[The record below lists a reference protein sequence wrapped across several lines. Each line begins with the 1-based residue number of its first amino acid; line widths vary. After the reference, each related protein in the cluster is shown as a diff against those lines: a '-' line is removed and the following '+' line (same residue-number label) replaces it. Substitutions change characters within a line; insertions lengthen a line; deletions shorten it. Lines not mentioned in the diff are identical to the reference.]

1 MIGNGYKQPIIDCFL
16 LFFRVTL
23 FIQLLS
29 NGVSMTLENTA
40 QDPALSISDLWLQR
54 LADEPGKK
62 RRLDQRSPF
71 QRDKARVLH
80 SAAFRRLQ
88 SKTQI
93 HNNGLSDF
101 YRTRLTHSLEVAQIG
116 TGIIAHLQLVQP
128 QFKPLL
134 PGHDLIETICLS
146 HDIGHPPFGHGG
158 ETALNY
164 MMINHG
170 GFEGNGQTFR
180 ILTQLE
186 PYTETNGMNL
196 TRRSLLG
203 LLKYPVCLSDISAP
217 YPADKSRNF
226 RELKTEEWMPGK
238 GIYDHDKGLLDAVL
252 SPLSSSDKA
261 LFCSLRE
268 QHYSDKSHKK
278 SRYKSFD
285 CSIMEIADDI
295 AYGVH
300 DLEDAIAMGIVN
312 KILWQEKVVTKLRL
326 VKDCCLAE
334 QLTELTDNLFS
345 TQHFK
350 RKDAIGALV
359 NALITSISIQKAND
373 SFDDPL
379 LAYNAYLA
387 EDMHKVLNILKH
399 FVLKYVIKSPD
410 LQILEYRGQQI
421 VMELFEA
428 FNTGPLR
435 FLPEP
440 IKKLWK
446 AQQGDPSREKR
457 VLADY
462 ISSLTDNHAL
472 RLHASL
478 FTSNQTTPMIGQH
491 AF

>member
-1 MIGNGYKQPIIDCFL
+1 MNDTLHIDEQWQA
-16 LFFRVTL
+16 R
-23 FIQLLS
+23 LS
-29 NGVSMTLENTA
+29 
-40 QDPALSISDLWLQR
+40 
-54 LADEPGKK
+54 DEPGKQ
-62 RRLDQRSPF
+62 RRLDKRSPF

-116 TGIIAHLQLVQP
+116 AGIVANLEEIQP
-128 QFKPLL
+128 QYALLL
-134 PGHDLIETICLS
+134 PSHNLIETICLS

-164 MMINHG
+164 MMINDG

-186 PYTETNGMNL
+186 PYTEHNGMNL

-203 LLKYPVCLSDISAP
+203 LLKYPVTLSSISAP
-217 YPADKSRNF
+217 YPEDTSRSF

-238 GIYDHDKGLLDAVL
+238 GIYDHDKAYFDAVVA
-252 SPLSSSDKA
+252 PLCAADKVQFQA
-261 LFCSLRE
+261 LRSQGE
-268 QHYSDKSHKK
+268 QDKGHRK
-278 SRYKSFD
+278 SRYKSLD

-295 AYGVH
+295 AYGIH
-300 DLEDAIAMGIVN
+300 DLEDAIAMGIVS
-312 KILWQEKVVTKLRL
+312 KALWQEKVLPKLANIAGFYRPQ
-326 VKDCCLAE
+326 
-334 QLTELTDNLFS
+334 QLETLTDNLFS
-345 TQHFK
+345 AKHYQ

-359 NALITSISIQKAND
+359 NALITSIKIKQVDAH
-373 SFDDPL
+373 FVEPL
-379 LAYNAYLA
+379 LAYNAYLNQSMFA
-387 EDMHKVLNILKH
+387 VLETLKR
-399 FVLKYVIKSPD
+399 FVLRYVIKSPD

-428 FNTGPLR
+428 FNAGPLR
-435 FLPEP
+435 FLPEQV
-440 IKKLWK
+440 KESYR
-446 AQQGDPSREKR
+446 QQSDPSRQKR
-457 VLADY
+457 VIADY

-478 FTSNQTTPMIGQH
+478 FSSNQTQPMIGQH
-491 AF
+491 GF

>member
-1 MIGNGYKQPIIDCFL
+1 
-16 LFFRVTL
+16 
-23 FIQLLS
+23 
-29 NGVSMTLENTA
+29 MTLIVN
-40 QDPALSISDLWLQR
+40 ISDKRLICEKFIYLKGSCQDTILNLDQSHKWHAMKTRTLQINDQWLHR
-54 LADEPGKK
+54 LSEEQGKK
-62 RRLDQRSPF
+62 RRLDKRSPF

-116 TGIIAHLQLVQP
+116 AGIAAHLDIIQP
-128 QFKPLL
+128 QFSALL
-134 PGHDLIETICLS
+134 PSNNLIETICLS

-164 MMINHG
+164 MMIEDG

-186 PYTETNGMNL
+186 PYTEFNGMNL

-203 LLKYPVCLSDISAP
+203 LLKYPVCLSQLSAP
-217 YPADKSRNF
+217 YPVDTSRNF

-238 GIYDHDKGLLDAVL
+238 GIYDHDKSYLKAVL
-252 SPLSSSDKA
+252 APLCASDKA
-261 LFCSLRE
+261 QFHALRPQE
-268 QHYSDKSHKK
+268 SGDTGHRK

-295 AYGVH
+295 AYGIH
-300 DLEDAIAMGIVN
+300 DLEDAIAMGIVD
-312 KILWQEKVVTKLRL
+312 KQLWQEKVATQLADISDFCLRDQL
-326 VKDCCLAE
+326 SE
-334 QLTELTDNLFS
+334 LTENLFS
-345 TQHFK
+345 PQHFK

-359 NALITSISIQKAND
+359 NGLITSIKIDIVDEQ
-373 SFDDPL
+373 FVDPL
-379 LAYNAYLA
+379 LAYNAFLNPA
-387 EDMHKVLNILKH
+387 MFKVLEILKG
-399 FVLKYVIKSPD
+399 FVLNYVIKNPD

-428 FNTGPLR
+428 FNAGPLR
-435 FLPEP
+435 FLPEQV
-440 IKKLWK
+440 KVVYR
-446 AQQGDPSREKR
+446 QQTDSSRQKR
-457 VLADY
+457 VIADY

-472 RLHASL
+472 RLHSSL
-478 FTSNQTTPMIGQH
+478 FSSNQTQPMIGQH
-491 AF
+491 GF

>member
-1 MIGNGYKQPIIDCFL
+1 MKNC
-16 LFFRVTL
+16 TL
-23 FIQLLS
+23 QI
-29 NGVSMTLENTA
+29 NT
-40 QDPALSISDLWLQR
+40 QWLQR
-54 LADEPGKK
+54 LSEEPGKK
-62 RRLDQRSPF
+62 RLLDNRSPF

-116 TGIIAHLQLVQP
+116 SGIVSHLSLTHP
-128 QFKPLL
+128 QFKALL
-134 PGHDLIETICLS
+134 PSNNLIETICLS

-164 MMINHG
+164 MMIKDG

-186 PYTETNGMNL
+186 PYTEFNGMNL

-203 LLKYPVCLSDISAP
+203 LLKYPVYLSEISAP
-217 YPADKSRNF
+217 YPKDTSRNF
-226 RELKTEEWMPGK
+226 RQLKTEEWMPGK
-238 GIYDHDKGLLDAVL
+238 GVYDHDKTYLNAVL
-252 SPLSSSDKA
+252 APLCRADKIK
-261 LFCSLRE
+261 FQTLRKQTE
-268 QHYSDKSHKK
+268 GDNGHRK

-300 DLEDAIAMGIVN
+300 DLEDAIAMGIVS
-312 KILWQEKVVTKLRL
+312 KSLWQEKVATQLSEIENF
-326 VKDCCLAE
+326 CLSD
-334 QLTELTDNLFS
+334 QLTELTNNLFS

-359 NALITSISIQKAND
+359 NALITSIKIEIIED
-373 SFDDPL
+373 SFIEPL
-379 LAYNAYLA
+379 LAYTAKLA
-387 EDMHKVLNILKH
+387 PAMFTVLEILKGFVLN
-399 FVLKYVIKSPD
+399 YVIKSPD

-428 FNTGPLR
+428 FNAGPLR
-435 FLPEP
+435 FLPEQV
-440 IKKLWK
+440 KVLYK
-446 AQQGDPSREKR
+446 QQTESSRQKR
-457 VLADY
+457 VIADY

-478 FTSNQTTPMIGQH
+478 FSSNQTTPMIGEH
-491 AF
+491 TF

>member
-1 MIGNGYKQPIIDCFL
+1 MTVNDNP
-16 LFFRVTL
+16 T
-23 FIQLLS
+23 S
-29 NGVSMTLENTA
+29 NKTSNT
-40 QDPALSISDLWLQR
+40 QLQR
-54 LADEPGKK
+54 PLVIAPQWLERLVEEPNKK
-62 RRLDQRSPF
+62 RLLDQRSPF

-116 TGIIAHLQLVQP
+116 TGIVANLKLIQP
-128 QFKPLL
+128 EFLALL
-134 PGHDLIETICLS
+134 PGNNLIETICLS

-164 MMINHG
+164 MMIKHG

-186 PYTETNGMNL
+186 QYTEFNGMNL

-203 LLKYPVCLSDISAP
+203 LLKYPICLSEISAA
-217 YPADKSRNF
+217 YPQDTSRNF
-226 RELKTEEWMPGK
+226 RQLKTEEWMPAK
-238 GIYDHDKGLLDAVL
+238 GIYDHDKTLLDAVL
-252 SPLSSSDKA
+252 APLCESDRQ
-261 LFCSLRE
+261 LFGSKRTPE
-268 QHYSDKSHKK
+268 ADSKQHLKSK
-278 SRYKSFD
+278 YKSLD

-300 DLEDAIAMGIVN
+300 DLEDAIAMGIIT
-312 KILWQEKVVTKLRL
+312 KALWQEKVLTQLSSIE
-326 VKDCCLAE
+326 DFCLHH
-334 QLTELTDNLFS
+334 QLQEITDNLFS
-345 TQHFK
+345 SQHFK

-359 NALITSISIQKAND
+359 NALITSIRIQQVNKR
-373 SFDDPL
+373 FVEPL

-387 EDMHKVLNILKH
+387 PAMFQALEILKKFVLN
-399 FVLKYVIKSPD
+399 YVIKSPD

-428 FNTGPLR
+428 FRAGPLR
-435 FLPEP
+435 FLPERA
-440 IKKLWK
+440 KQLWK
-446 AQQGDPSREKR
+446 EQNGDSSREQR
-457 VLADY
+457 VIADY

-478 FTSNQTTPMIGQH
+478 FSSNQTTPMIGEH
-491 AF
+491 TF

>member
-1 MIGNGYKQPIIDCFL
+1 MKN
-16 LFFRVTL
+16 RTL
-23 FIQLLS
+23 QINEQ
-29 NGVSMTLENTA
+29 
-40 QDPALSISDLWLQR
+40 WLQR
-54 LADEPGKK
+54 LSDEPGKK
-62 RRLDQRSPF
+62 RRLDKRSPF

-116 TGIIAHLQLVQP
+116 TGIVSHLAVIHP
-128 QFKPLL
+128 EFTSLL
-134 PGHDLIETICLS
+134 PSKSLVETICLS

-164 MMINHG
+164 MMINDG

-186 PYTETNGMNL
+186 PYTEFNGMNL

-203 LLKYPVCLSDISAP
+203 LLKYPVSLSDISAP
-217 YPADKSRNF
+217 YPKDTSRSF

-238 GIYDHDKGLLDAVL
+238 GIYEHDKSYFDAVL
-252 SPLSSSDKA
+252 APLCEADRE
-261 LFCSLRE
+261 LFSTLRAQRSTE
-268 QHYSDKSHKK
+268 QGHRK
-278 SRYKSFD
+278 SRFKSFD

-300 DLEDAIAMGIVN
+300 DLEDAIAMGIVS
-312 KILWQEKVVTKLRL
+312 KSLWQEKVATQ
-326 VKDCCLAE
+326 LAE
-334 QLTELTDNLFS
+334 ISDFCLSDQLTELTNDLFS
-345 TQHFK
+345 AQHFK

-359 NALITSISIQKAND
+359 NALITSIRID
-373 SFDDPL
+373 IVDPRFVEPL
-379 LAYNAYLA
+379 LAYNAFLETA
-387 EDMHKVLNILKH
+387 MFKVLEILKS
-399 FVLKYVIKSPD
+399 FVLNYVIKSPD

-428 FNTGPLR
+428 FNAGPLR
-435 FLPEP
+435 FLPEQV
-440 IKKLWK
+440 K
-446 AQQGDPSREKR
+446 QVYREQTDSSRQKR
-457 VLADY
+457 VIADY

-478 FTSNQTTPMIGQH
+478 FSSNQTTPMMGQH
-491 AF
+491 SF

>member
-1 MIGNGYKQPIIDCFL
+1 MNLEKKNKAAQ
-16 LFFRVTL
+16 TKSS
-23 FIQLLS
+23 QAK
-29 NGVSMTLENTA
+29 VSKSALTTS
-40 QDPALSISDLWLQR
+40 PLSISKQWLER

-71 QRDKARVLH
+71 HRDKARVLH

-101 YRTRLTHSLEVAQIG
+101 YRTRLTHSLEVSQIG
-116 TGIIAHLQLVQP
+116 AGIVAHLKLVQP
-128 QFKPLL
+128 EFESLL
-134 PGHDLIETICLS
+134 PGNDLIETICLS

-180 ILTQLE
+180 IVTQLE
-186 PYTETNGMNL
+186 PYTEFNGMNL

-203 LLKYPVCLSDISAP
+203 LLKYPVCLSEVSGP
-217 YPADKSRNF
+217 YPTDISRNF
-226 RELKTEEWMPGK
+226 RQLKTEEWMPGK
-238 GIYDHDKGLLDAVL
+238 GIYDHDEELLNAVL
-252 SPLSSSDKA
+252 TPLCVSDKL
-261 LFCSLRE
+261 LFRTMRAQNSD
-268 QHYSDKSHKK
+268 DKSHKK

-300 DLEDAIAMGIVN
+300 DLEDAIAMGIIS
-312 KILWQEKVVTKLRL
+312 KSLWQEKVATQ
-326 VKDCCLAE
+326 LAE
-334 QLTELTDNLFS
+334 IHDFCLIDQLTELTNNLFS

-359 NALITSISIQKAND
+359 NALITSIEIKKVNQE
-373 SFDDPL
+373 FVDPL

-387 EDMHKVLNILKH
+387 PEMFKVLKILKQ
-399 FVLKYVIKSPD
+399 FVLQYVIKSPD

-428 FNTGPLR
+428 YNTGPLR

-440 IKKLWK
+440 VKLLWK
-446 AQQGDPSREKR
+446 AQNGDPSREQR

-478 FTSNQTTPMIGQH
+478 FSSNQTAPMIGQH

>member
-1 MIGNGYKQPIIDCFL
+1 MSCKKN
-16 LFFRVTL
+16 
-23 FIQLLS
+23 
-29 NGVSMTLENTA
+29 
-40 QDPALSISDLWLQR
+40 SDNFAINPLWLQR
-54 LADEPGKK
+54 LADEPNRT
-62 RRLDQRSPF
+62 RRLDQRTPF

-116 TGIIAHLQLVQP
+116 AGILAHLKIRQP
-128 QFKPLL
+128 KFIPLL
-134 PGHDLIETICLS
+134 PDNDLIETICLS

-164 MMINHG
+164 MMIESG

-186 PYTETNGMNL
+186 PYTQFNGMNL

-203 LLKYPVCLSDISAP
+203 LLKYPVCLSELSAP
-217 YPADKSRNF
+217 YPIDNQHNF
-226 RELKTEEWMPGK
+226 RKLKTEEWMPAK
-238 GIYDHDKGLLDAVL
+238 GIYDHDRYFLEKVL
-252 SPLSSSDKA
+252 SPLSENEKQLFKTLRIQNDSD
-261 LFCSLRE
+261 F
-268 QHYSDKSHKK
+268 SHKK

-300 DLEDAIAMGIVN
+300 DLEDAIAMGIVS
-312 KILWQEKVVTKLRL
+312 KSLWQEKVATQ
-326 VKDCCLAE
+326 LAE
-334 QLTELTDNLFS
+334 INDFCLINQLTELTNNLFS
-345 TQHFK
+345 LQHFK

-359 NALITSISIQKAND
+359 NSLITSIQIKKVNHQFS
-373 SFDDPL
+373 DPL
-379 LAYNAYLA
+379 LAYNAYLEA
-387 EDMHKVLNILKH
+387 AMFQVLEILKNFVLN
-399 FVLKYVIKSPD
+399 YVIKSPD

-421 VMELFEA
+421 VMELFET
-428 FNTGPLR
+428 FNSGPLR

-440 IKKLWK
+440 IKTQWK
-446 AQQGDPSREKR
+446 NQQGNSSREKR
-457 VLADY
+457 VIADY

-478 FTSNQTTPMIGQH
+478 FSSNQTSPMIGQH
-491 AF
+491 SF

>member
-1 MIGNGYKQPIIDCFL
+1 M
-16 LFFRVTL
+16 
-23 FIQLLS
+23 S
-29 NGVSMTLENTA
+29 LEKEHT
-40 QDPALSISDLWLQR
+40 DEVLSISASWLDR
-54 LADEPGKK
+54 LTDEPNKK

-116 TGIIAHLQLVQP
+116 TGIVANLKLIQP
-128 QFKPLL
+128 DFLSVL
-134 PGHDLIETICLS
+134 PDNNLIETICLS

-164 MMINHG
+164 MMIEHG

-186 PYTETNGMNL
+186 QYTEHNGMNL

-203 LLKYPVCLSDISAP
+203 LLKYPICLSELSSP
-217 YPADKSRNF
+217 YPEDNSRNF
-226 RELKTEEWMPGK
+226 RELKTDEWMPAK
-238 GIYDHDKGLLDAVL
+238 GIYDHDKSLLDAVL
-252 SPLSSSDKA
+252 SPLCESDKK
-261 LFCSLRE
+261 LFKSTRTPVNHSKQHLKSKFKSL
-268 QHYSDKSHKK
+268 
-278 SRYKSFD
+278 D

-300 DLEDAIAMGIVN
+300 DLEDAIAMGIIN
-312 KILWQEKVVTKLRL
+312 KSLFQEKVLTQLLSVENS
-326 VKDCCLAE
+326 CLHE
-334 QLTELTDNLFS
+334 QLQELTDNLFS
-345 TQHFK
+345 SQHFK
-350 RKDAIGALV
+350 RKDAIGSLV
-359 NALITSISIQKAND
+359 NALITSITIQQVNKQFN
-373 SFDDPL
+373 DPL

-387 EDMHKVLNILKH
+387 PAMFQTLEILKGFVLN
-399 FVLKYVIKSPD
+399 YVIKIPD

-428 FNTGPLR
+428 FRAGPLR
-435 FLPEP
+435 FLPEGA
-440 IKKLWK
+440 KQLWK
-446 AQQGDPSREKR
+446 AQNGDTSREQR
-457 VLADY
+457 VIADY

-478 FTSNQTTPMIGQH
+478 FSSNQTTPMIGEH

>member
-1 MIGNGYKQPIIDCFL
+1 M
-16 LFFRVTL
+16 
-23 FIQLLS
+23 QLNKNSSTVDNDKILNKPNQS
-29 NGVSMTLENTA
+29 DSISS
-40 QDPALSISDLWLQR
+40 LSISQAWCER
-54 LADEPGKK
+54 LIEEPNKK
-62 RRLDQRSPF
+62 RRLDQRTPF

-116 TGIIAHLQLVQP
+116 TGIVANLQITQP
-128 QFKPLL
+128 EFNHLL
-134 PGHDLIETICLS
+134 PGNNLIETICLS

-164 MMINHG
+164 MMIEHG

-186 PYTETNGMNL
+186 QYTEFNGMNL

-203 LLKYPVCLSDISAP
+203 LLKYPVCLSEISAP
-217 YPADKSRNF
+217 YPEDTSRNF
-226 RELKTEEWMPGK
+226 RQLKTEEWMPAK
-238 GIYDHDKGLLDAVL
+238 GIYDHDSALLESVL
-252 SPLSSSDKA
+252 APLCESDRR
-261 LFCSLRE
+261 LFGSKRTPE
-268 QHYSDKSHKK
+268 NASKQHLKSK
-278 SRYKSFD
+278 YKSLD

-312 KILWQEKVVTKLRL
+312 KTLWQDKVLTQLSEI
-326 VKDCCLAE
+326 DGFCLINSLE
-334 QLTELTDNLFS
+334 EITDNLFS
-345 TQHFK
+345 LQHFK

-359 NALITSISIQKAND
+359 NALITSISIQRVNKQ
-373 SFDDPL
+373 FEEPL
-379 LAYNAYLA
+379 LAYNAYLDSA
-387 EDMHKVLNILKH
+387 MFKALNILKS
-399 FVLKYVIKSPD
+399 FVLNYVIKSPD

-428 FNTGPLR
+428 FKAGPLR
-435 FLPEP
+435 FLPEGA
-440 IKKLWK
+440 KQLWK
-446 AQQGDPSREKR
+446 AQNGNESREQR
-457 VLADY
+457 VIADY

-478 FTSNQTTPMIGQH
+478 FSSNQTAPMIGEH

>member
-1 MIGNGYKQPIIDCFL
+1 MD
-16 LFFRVTL
+16 
-23 FIQLLS
+23 
-29 NGVSMTLENTA
+29 LENNNIGM
-40 QDPALSISDLWLQR
+40 QSKLSSDKISNSALPTSPLTISNKWLER

-62 RRLDQRSPF
+62 RRLDQRTPF
-71 QRDKARVLH
+71 HRDKARVLH

-116 TGIIAHLQLVQP
+116 SGIVEHLKLAQP
-128 QFKPLL
+128 QFEALL
-134 PGHDLIETICLS
+134 PSNNLIETICLS

-164 MMINHG
+164 MMLKHG

-180 ILTQLE
+180 IVTQLE
-186 PYTETNGMNL
+186 PYTEFNGMNL

-203 LLKYPVCLSDISAP
+203 LLKYPVCLSEISAP
-217 YPADKSRNF
+217 YPPDSSRNF
-226 RELKTEEWMPGK
+226 RQLKTEEWMPGK
-238 GIYDHDKGLLDAVL
+238 GIYDHDKALLDAVL
-252 SPLSSSDKA
+252 SPLSDNDKQLFRTMRAQSSED
-261 LFCSLRE
+261 R
-268 QHYSDKSHKK
+268 SHKK

-300 DLEDAIAMGIVN
+300 DLEDAIAMGIIG
-312 KILWQEKVVTKLRL
+312 KSLWQEKVATQ
-326 VKDCCLAE
+326 LAE
-334 QLTELTDNLFS
+334 INGFCLVDQITEITNNLFS
-345 TQHFK
+345 AHHFK

-359 NALITSISIQKAND
+359 NSLITSIEIKRVDGQFN
-373 SFDDPL
+373 DPL
-379 LAYNAYLA
+379 LAYNAYLTPA
-387 EDMHKVLNILKH
+387 MFSVLHILKQ

-410 LQILEYRGQQI
+410 LQILEYHGQQI

-428 FNTGPLR
+428 FNAGPMR
-435 FLPEP
+435 FLPEQ
-440 IKKLWK
+440 IKHHWQ
-446 AQQGDPSREKR
+446 AQNGDESREKR

-478 FTSNQTTPMIGQH
+478 FSSYQTSPMIGQH

>member
-1 MIGNGYKQPIIDCFL
+1 MNDKILKINEQ
-16 LFFRVTL
+16 
-23 FIQLLS
+23 
-29 NGVSMTLENTA
+29 
-40 QDPALSISDLWLQR
+40 WLQR
-54 LADEPGKK
+54 LSEEPGKK
-62 RRLDQRSPF
+62 RRLDKRSPF

-116 TGIIAHLQLVQP
+116 AGIVAHLTITQP
-128 QFKPLL
+128 EFKPLL
-134 PGHDLIETICLS
+134 PSNNLIETICLS

-164 MMINHG
+164 MMIDDG

-186 PYTETNGMNL
+186 PYTEFNGMNL

-203 LLKYPVCLSDISAP
+203 LLKYPVCLSAISAP
-217 YPADKSRNF
+217 YPEDNSRNF
-226 RELKTEEWMPGK
+226 RQLKTEEWMPGK
-238 GIYDHDKGLLDAVL
+238 GIYDHDESYLNAVL
-252 SPLSSSDKA
+252 VPLCKADRA
-261 LFCSLRE
+261 LFQSLRP
-268 QHYSDKSHKK
+268 QAIGDISHRK

-295 AYGVH
+295 AYGIH
-300 DLEDAIAMGIVN
+300 DLEDAIAMGIVS
-312 KILWQEKVVTKLRL
+312 KALWQERVATQLAE
-326 VKDCCLAE
+326 VKDFCLGE
-334 QLTELTDNLFS
+334 QLTQLTNDLFS
-345 TQHFK
+345 SQHFK

-359 NALITSISIQKAND
+359 NALITSIKIDLVDVKFNE
-373 SFDDPL
+373 PL
-379 LAYNAYLA
+379 LAYNAVLEPA
-387 EDMHKVLNILKH
+387 MFKVLEILKQ
-399 FVLKYVIKSPD
+399 FVLNYVIKSPD

-428 FNTGPLR
+428 FNAGPMR
-435 FLPEP
+435 FLPEQV
-440 IKKLWK
+440 KQVY
-446 AQQGDPSREKR
+446 QQQSDASHQKR
-457 VLADY
+457 VIADY

-478 FTSNQTTPMIGQH
+478 FSSNQTTPMIGQH
-491 AF
+491 GF

>member
-1 MIGNGYKQPIIDCFL
+1 M
-16 LFFRVTL
+16 
-23 FIQLLS
+23 QLQLD
-29 NGVSMTLENTA
+29 E
-40 QDPALSISDLWLQR
+40 QWLQR
-54 LADEPGKK
+54 LSDEPGKK
-62 RRLDQRSPF
+62 RLLDTRSPF

-116 TGIIAHLQLVQP
+116 SGIVAHLSSMQP
-128 QFKPLL
+128 KFKPLL
-134 PGHDLIETICLS
+134 PSNNLIETICLS

-164 MMINHG
+164 MMLNDG

-186 PYTETNGMNL
+186 PYTQFNGMNL

-203 LLKYPVCLSDISAP
+203 LLKYPVCLSEVSAP
-217 YPADKSRNF
+217 YPEDTSRNF
-226 RELKTEEWMPGK
+226 RELKTEEWIPGK
-238 GIYDHDKGLLDAVL
+238 GIYDHDKTLLEAVL
-252 SPLSSSDKA
+252 APLCESDRVR
-261 LFCSLRE
+261 FHTLRPQE
-268 QHYSDKSHKK
+268 KGDNSHKK

-312 KILWQEKVVTKLRL
+312 KQLWQEKVATQ
-326 VKDCCLAE
+326 LAE
-334 QLTELTDNLFS
+334 ITDFSLIDQLTELTNNLFS
-345 TQHFK
+345 TQHYK

-359 NALITSISIQKAND
+359 NALITSITISKVDDKFI
-373 SFDDPL
+373 DPL
-379 LAYNAYLA
+379 LAYNANLA
-387 EDMHKVLNILKH
+387 PAMFEVLEILKCFVLN
-399 FVLKYVIKSPD
+399 YVIKNSD

-428 FNTGPLR
+428 FNAGPLR
-435 FLPEP
+435 FLPEQ
-440 IKKLWK
+440 IKDIYKK
-446 AQQGDPSREKR
+446 QSEPSRQKR
-457 VLADY
+457 VIADY

-472 RLHASL
+472 RLHANL
-478 FTSNQTTPMIGQH
+478 FSSNSITPMIGEH
-491 AF
+491 PF

>member
-1 MIGNGYKQPIIDCFL
+1 MENK
-16 LFFRVTL
+16 TL
-23 FIQLLS
+23 QINEQ
-29 NGVSMTLENTA
+29 
-40 QDPALSISDLWLQR
+40 WLQR
-54 LADEPGKK
+54 LSEEPGKK
-62 RRLDQRSPF
+62 RRLDKRSPF

-116 TGIIAHLQLVQP
+116 SGIIAHLSITQP
-128 QFKPLL
+128 EFQTIL
-134 PGHDLIETICLS
+134 PSNNLIETICLS

-164 MMINHG
+164 MMIKDG

-186 PYTETNGMNL
+186 PYTEFNGMNL

-203 LLKYPVCLSDISAP
+203 LLKYPVCLSEISAD
-217 YPADKSRNF
+217 YPEDTSRNF

-238 GIYDHDKGLLDAVL
+238 GIYDHDRSYLDAVL
-252 SPLSSSDKA
+252 APLCNSDKT
-261 LFCSLRE
+261 LYQTLRNQNPE
-268 QHYSDKSHKK
+268 DKSHKK

-300 DLEDAIAMGIVN
+300 DLEDAIAMGIVS
-312 KILWQEKVVTKLRL
+312 KTLWQEKVETQLSEI
-326 VKDCCLAE
+326 KDFCLGD
-334 QLTELTDNLFS
+334 QLKEITNKLFS
-345 TQHFK
+345 TKHYE

-359 NALITSISIQKAND
+359 NSLITSINIDVVDD
-373 SFDDPL
+373 SFVEPL
-379 LAYNAYLA
+379 LAYNANLA
-387 EDMHKVLNILKH
+387 PAMFTVLEILKGFVLN
-399 FVLKYVIKSPD
+399 YVIKSPD

-428 FNTGPLR
+428 FNAGPLR
-435 FLPEP
+435 FLPEQ
-440 IKKLWK
+440 IQETYK
-446 AQQGDPSREKR
+446 QQSDSSRQKR
-457 VLADY
+457 VIADY

-478 FTSNQTTPMIGQH
+478 FSSNQTTPMISEH

>member
-1 MIGNGYKQPIIDCFL
+1 MNFKNHTES
-16 LFFRVTL
+16 TL
-23 FIQLLS
+23 SPLLS
-29 NGVSMTLENTA
+29 IN
-40 QDPALSISDLWLQR
+40 PKWLQR

-71 QRDKARVLH
+71 HRDKARVLH

-101 YRTRLTHSLEVAQIG
+101 YRTRLTHSLEVSQIG
-116 TGIIAHLQLVQP
+116 SGIVERLKLAQP
-128 QFKPLL
+128 EFKPLL
-134 PGHDLIETICLS
+134 PTTNLIETICLS

-164 MMINHG
+164 MMLKHG

-180 ILTQLE
+180 IVTQLE
-186 PYTETNGMNL
+186 PYTEFNGMNL

-203 LLKYPVCLSDISAP
+203 LLKYPVCLSAISAP
-217 YPADKSRNF
+217 YPTDNTRNF
-226 RELKTEEWMPGK
+226 RQLKTEEWMPGK
-238 GIYDHDKGLLDAVL
+238 GIYDHDKKLLEAVL
-252 SPLSSSDKA
+252 SPLTSSDKL
-261 LFCSLRE
+261 LFGTLRV
-268 QHYSDKSHKK
+268 QNKNSTAHKK

-300 DLEDAIAMGIVN
+300 DLEDAIAMGIVSKN
-312 KILWQEKVVTKLRL
+312 LWQEKVATQ
-326 VKDCCLAE
+326 LAE
-334 QLTELTDNLFS
+334 ISDFCLIDQLTEITDNLFS
-345 TQHFK
+345 QQHFK

-359 NALITSISIQKAND
+359 NALITSVEIKKVDARFNE
-373 SFDDPL
+373 PL
-379 LAYNAYLA
+379 LAYNAYLTPA
-387 EDMHKVLNILKH
+387 MFSVLNILKQ
-399 FVLKYVIKSPD
+399 FVLTYVIKSPD

-428 FNTGPLR
+428 FEAGPLR

-440 IKKLWK
+440 IKDRWK
-446 AQQGDPSREKR
+446 AQNGDQSREKR
-457 VLADY
+457 VIADY

-478 FTSNQTTPMIGQH
+478 FSSYQTTPMMGQH

>member
-1 MIGNGYKQPIIDCFL
+1 MCLEKNSSTVTHKKISKQSTSNLIDPNL
-16 LFFRVTL
+16 PL
-23 FIQLLS
+23 I
-29 NGVSMTLENTA
+29 
-40 QDPALSISDLWLQR
+40 ISDQWLQR
-54 LADEPGKK
+54 LADEPGKT
-62 RRLDQRSPF
+62 RILDQRCPF

-116 TGIIAHLQLVQP
+116 TGIVANLKVIQP
-128 QFKPLL
+128 EFKPIL
-134 PGHDLIETICLS
+134 PGNELIETICLS

-164 MMINHG
+164 MMVEDG
-170 GFEGNGQTFR
+170 GFEGNAQTFR

-186 PYTETNGMNL
+186 QYTEHNGMNL

-203 LLKYPVCLSDISAP
+203 LLKYPLCLDDISAP
-217 YPADKSRNF
+217 YPVDTSRNF
-226 RELKTEEWMPGK
+226 RQLKTDEWLPAK
-238 GIYDHDKGLLDAVL
+238 GIYNQDKTLLEAVL
-252 SPLSSSDKA
+252 SPLCDSDRS
-261 LFCSLRE
+261 LFGSKRTSTSETE
-268 QHYSDKSHKK
+268 QHHKSK
-278 SRYKSFD
+278 YKSLD

-300 DLEDAIAMGIVN
+300 DLEDAIAMGIIN
-312 KILWQEKVVTKLRL
+312 KNLWQEKVFSQLFSIE
-326 VKDCCLAE
+326 DFCLHG
-334 QLTELTDNLFS
+334 QLQEITDNLFS
-345 TQHFK
+345 SRNFK
-350 RKDAIGALV
+350 RKDAIGTLV
-359 NALITSISIQKAND
+359 NALITSISIQRVNNH
-373 SFDDPL
+373 FVDPL

-387 EDMHKVLNILKH
+387 PAMFQALNILKG
-399 FVLKYVIKSPD
+399 FVLNYVIKIPD

-428 FNTGPLR
+428 FNAGPLR
-435 FLPEP
+435 FLPETA
-440 IKKLWK
+440 KAAWK
-446 AQQGDPSREKR
+446 AQNGDKSGEQR
-457 VLADY
+457 VIADY

-478 FTSNQTTPMIGQH
+478 FSSNQTTPMIGEH

>member
-1 MIGNGYKQPIIDCFL
+1 MKRQ
-16 LFFRVTL
+16 
-23 FIQLLS
+23 
-29 NGVSMTLENTA
+29 A
-40 QDPALSISDLWLQR
+40 QTALSISPEWLQR

-62 RRLDQRSPF
+62 RHLDQRTPF
-71 QRDKARVLH
+71 HRDKARVLH

-116 TGIIAHLQLVQP
+116 SGMVEGLKLAQP
-128 QFKPLL
+128 QFTALL
-134 PGHDLIETICLS
+134 PCSHLIETICLS

-164 MMINHG
+164 MMLKHG

-180 ILTQLE
+180 IVTQLE
-186 PYTETNGMNL
+186 PYTEFNGMNL

-203 LLKYPVCLSDISAP
+203 LLKYPVCLSEISVP
-217 YPADKSRNF
+217 YPDDNSRNF
-226 RELKTEEWMPGK
+226 RQLKTEEWMPGK
-238 GIYDHDKGLLDAVL
+238 GIYDHDKARLDAVL
-252 SPLSSSDKA
+252 APLSDTDKQLFRAIRPNSD
-261 LFCSLRE
+261 L
-268 QHYSDKSHKK
+268 KSHRK

-300 DLEDAIAMGIVN
+300 DLEDAIAMGIIN
-312 KILWQEKVVTKLRL
+312 KSLWQEQVVT
-326 VKDCCLAE
+326 
-334 QLTELTDNLFS
+334 QLLEIPDFHLFDIEEITSNLFS
-345 TQHFK
+345 QKHFK

-359 NALITSISIQKAND
+359 NSLITSIEIKRVDPRFS
-373 SFDDPL
+373 DPL
-379 LAYNAYLA
+379 LAYNVYLSP
-387 EDMHKVLNILKH
+387 EMFKILNILKQ
-399 FVLKYVIKSPD
+399 FVLTYVIKSPD

-428 FNTGPLR
+428 FDAGPMR

-440 IKKLWK
+440 IKQRWQ
-446 AQQGDPSREKR
+446 AQNGDEAREKR

-478 FTSNQTTPMIGQH
+478 FSSYQTTPMIGQH

>member
-1 MIGNGYKQPIIDCFL
+1 MNLKNQDETGQADSPLTQPLAI
-16 LFFRVTL
+16 
-23 FIQLLS
+23 S
-29 NGVSMTLENTA
+29 A
-40 QDPALSISDLWLQR
+40 QWLVR
-54 LADEPGKK
+54 LAEELGKK

-71 QRDKARVLH
+71 HRDKARVLH

-116 TGIIAHLQLVQP
+116 SGIVAHLKLAQP
-128 QFKPLL
+128 EYATLL
-134 PGHDLIETICLS
+134 PGNDLIETICLS

-164 MMINHG
+164 MMIEHG

-180 ILTQLE
+180 IVTQLE
-186 PYTETNGMNL
+186 PYTEFNGMNL

-203 LLKYPVCLSDISAP
+203 LLKYPVCLSEASGI
-217 YPADKSRNF
+217 YPKDSSRNF
-226 RELKTEEWMPGK
+226 RQLKTEEWMPAK
-238 GIYDHDKGLLDAVL
+238 GVYDHDKALLDAVL
-252 SPLSSSDKA
+252 TPLCSADKKLFRTMRAQSPD
-261 LFCSLRE
+261 
-268 QHYSDKSHKK
+268 DPSHKK

-300 DLEDAIAMGIVN
+300 DLEDAIAMGIIN
-312 KILWQEKVVTKLRL
+312 KSLWQEKVATQLAEIHGF
-326 VKDCCLAE
+326 CLIE

-345 TQHFK
+345 AQHFK
-350 RKDAIGALV
+350 RKDAIGSLV
-359 NALITSISIQKAND
+359 NALITAIEIKKVDQQFK
-373 SFDDPL
+373 DPL
-379 LAYNAYLA
+379 LAYNAYLVP
-387 EDMHKVLNILKH
+387 DMFDVLKILKQ
-399 FVLKYVIKSPD
+399 FVLEYVIKSPD

-428 FNTGPLR
+428 YNTGPLR

-440 IKKLWK
+440 IKLLWK
-446 AQQGDPSREKR
+446 AQNGDQSREQR

-478 FTSNQTTPMIGQH
+478 FSSNQTTPMIGQH

>member
-1 MIGNGYKQPIIDCFL
+1 MKN
-16 LFFRVTL
+16 RTL
-23 FIQLLS
+23 DINPQ
-29 NGVSMTLENTA
+29 
-40 QDPALSISDLWLQR
+40 WLQR
-54 LADEPGKK
+54 LTEEPDKK
-62 RRLDQRSPF
+62 RLLDKRSPF

-116 TGIIAHLQLVQP
+116 SGIVAHLSLTQP
-128 QFKPLL
+128 EFTSLL
-134 PGHDLIETICLS
+134 PSNNLIEAICLS

-164 MMINHG
+164 MMIKDG

-186 PYTETNGMNL
+186 PYTEFNGMNL

-203 LLKYPVCLSDISAP
+203 LLKYPVCLSEVSAL
-217 YPADKSRNF
+217 YPKDTSRNF
-226 RELKTEEWMPGK
+226 RELKTEEWMPAK
-238 GIYDHDKGLLDAVL
+238 GIYDHDRTYLEAVL
-252 SPLSSSDKA
+252 TPLCASDKA
-261 LFCSLRE
+261 LFHALRP
-268 QHYSDKSHKK
+268 QLKGDNSHKK

-300 DLEDAIAMGIVN
+300 DLEDAIAMGIIN
-312 KILWQEKVVTKLRL
+312 KTLWQEKVVT
-326 VKDCCLAE
+326 
-334 QLTELTDNLFS
+334 QLSKVEGFFFGEHLTKLTDKLFS

-359 NALITSISIQKAND
+359 NALITSIEIDIVEDN
-373 SFDDPL
+373 FIDPL
-379 LAYNAYLA
+379 LAYNANLA
-387 EDMHKVLNILKH
+387 PSMFTALEILKSFVLN
-399 FVLKYVIKSPD
+399 YVIKSSD

-421 VMELFEA
+421 VMELFET
-428 FNTGPLR
+428 FNAGPLR
-435 FLPEP
+435 LLPTQVKELY
-440 IKKLWK
+440 K
-446 AQQGDPSREKR
+446 QQTDSSRQKR
-457 VLADY
+457 VIADY

-478 FTSNQTTPMIGQH
+478 FSSNQTSPMIGEH
-491 AF
+491 TF

>member
-1 MIGNGYKQPIIDCFL
+1 MQSEKNSSIIDHNK
-16 LFFRVTL
+16 T
-23 FIQLLS
+23 S
-29 NGVSMTLENTA
+29 NKPNTN
-40 QDPALSISDLWLQR
+40 PIHPDLPLGINNAWLQR
-54 LADEPGKK
+54 LAEEPNKK
-62 RRLDQRSPF
+62 RRLDQRNSF

-116 TGIIAHLQLVQP
+116 TGIVANLKLTEPNFLSI
-128 QFKPLL
+128 L
-134 PGHDLIETICLS
+134 PGDSLIETICLS

-164 MMINHG
+164 MMIEHG

-186 PYTETNGMNL
+186 QYTEFNGMNL

-203 LLKYPVCLSDISAP
+203 LLKYPVCLSEISST
-217 YPADKSRNF
+217 YPTDTSRHL
-226 RELKTEEWMPGK
+226 RQLKTEEWIPAK
-238 GIYDHDKGLLDAVL
+238 GIYDHDKPLLEAVL
-252 SPLSSSDKA
+252 APLCKSDRV
-261 LFCSLRE
+261 LFGRQRTPESNSTSHL
-268 QHYSDKSHKK
+268 KSK
-278 SRYKSFD
+278 YKSLD

-300 DLEDAIAMGIVN
+300 DLEDAIAMGIID
-312 KILWQEKVVTKLRL
+312 KTLWEEKVVTQLSEIE
-326 VKDCCLAE
+326 DFCLQE
-334 QLTELTDNLFS
+334 SLQEITDNLFS
-345 TQHFK
+345 LQHFK

-359 NALITSISIQKAND
+359 NALITSISIQQVNKK
-373 SFDDPL
+373 FVDPL

-387 EDMHKVLNILKH
+387 PSMFEALNILKG
-399 FVLKYVIKSPD
+399 FVLNYVIKSPD
-410 LQILEYRGQQI
+410 LQILEYRGQLI

-435 FLPEP
+435 FLPERA
-440 IKKLWK
+440 KQLWK
-446 AQQGDPSREKR
+446 AQNGDKSREQR
-457 VLADY
+457 VIADY

-478 FTSNQTTPMIGQH
+478 FSSNQTSPMIGEH

>member
-1 MIGNGYKQPIIDCFL
+1 MNSEK
-16 LFFRVTL
+16 TL
-23 FIQLLS
+23 
-29 NGVSMTLENTA
+29 T
-40 QDPALSISDLWLQR
+40 ISPQWLQR
-54 LADEPGKK
+54 LAEEPGKR

-116 TGIIAHLQLVQP
+116 AGIIAHLQLVQP
-128 QFKPLL
+128 EFASLL
-134 PGHDLIETICLS
+134 PGNDLIETICLS

-186 PYTETNGMNL
+186 PYTEFNGMNL

-203 LLKYPVCLSDISAP
+203 IVKYPVYLSEISAP
-217 YPADKSRNF
+217 YPQDTSRNF

-238 GIYDHDKGLLDAVL
+238 GIYDHDKELLENVL
-252 SPLSSSDKA
+252 SPLSSSDRK
-261 LFCSLRE
+261 LFGKQRPQDNNL
-268 QHYSDKSHKK
+268 KLHKK
-278 SRYKSFD
+278 SRYKSID

-300 DLEDAIAMGIVN
+300 DLEDAIAMGIVS
-312 KILWQEKVVTKLRL
+312 KTLWQEKVATQLAEINSF
-326 VKDCCLAE
+326 CLAD
-334 QLTELTDNLFS
+334 QLTELTNNLFS
-345 TQHFK
+345 LQHFK

-359 NALITSISIQKAND
+359 NTLITSIEIKKVNEDFS
-373 SFDDPL
+373 DPL

-387 EDMHKVLNILKH
+387 PAMFKVLEILKG
-399 FVLKYVIKSPD
+399 FVLNYVIKSPD
-410 LQILEYRGQQI
+410 LQVLEYRGQLI

-428 FNTGPLR
+428 FNAGPQR
-435 FLPEP
+435 FLPEHA
-440 IKKLWK
+440 KRLWL
-446 AQQGDPSREKR
+446 AQNGDVSREKR
-457 VLADY
+457 VIADY

-472 RLHASL
+472 RLHARL
-478 FTSNQTTPMIGQH
+478 FSSNQISPMVGQH
-491 AF
+491 GF

>member
-1 MIGNGYKQPIIDCFL
+1 MTDKSLQIDKK
-16 LFFRVTL
+16 
-23 FIQLLS
+23 
-29 NGVSMTLENTA
+29 
-40 QDPALSISDLWLQR
+40 WLQR
-54 LADEPGKK
+54 LSDEPGKK
-62 RRLDQRSPF
+62 RLLDKRSPF

-116 TGIIAHLQLVQP
+116 SGIVAHLSLTQP
-128 QFKPLL
+128 EFEPIL
-134 PGHDLIETICLS
+134 PSNNLIETICLS

-164 MMINHG
+164 MMIKDG

-186 PYTETNGMNL
+186 PYTEFNGMNL

-203 LLKYPVCLSDISAP
+203 LLKYPVCLSEISAP
-217 YPADKSRNF
+217 YPEDTSRNF

-238 GIYDHDKGLLDAVL
+238 GIYDHDKSYLEAVL
-252 SPLSSSDKA
+252 SPLCASDKA
-261 LFCSLRE
+261 RFHTLRAQE
-268 QHYSDKSHKK
+268 KGGTKHKK

-312 KILWQEKVVTKLRL
+312 KALWQEEVETQLNDIKGF
-326 VKDCCLAE
+326 CLST
-334 QLTELTDNLFS
+334 QLANLTNNLFS
-345 TQHFK
+345 SQHFK

-359 NALITSISIQKAND
+359 NALITSIEID
-373 SFDDPL
+373 RVDDEFIDPL
-379 LAYNAYLA
+379 LAYNAHLTPSMFTVL
-387 EDMHKVLNILKH
+387 EILKGFVLN
-399 FVLKYVIKSPD
+399 YVIKSPD

-428 FNTGPLR
+428 FNAGPMR
-435 FLPEP
+435 FLPNH
-440 IKKLWK
+440 IKVVY
-446 AQQGDPSREKR
+446 QQQTEPSRKKR
-457 VLADY
+457 VIADY

-478 FTSNQTTPMIGQH
+478 FSSNQTSPMIGQH